1 MQPDKSV
8 SQHSE
13 VAQQTVA
20 SGQDLLQQAL
30 ALFDLQHIQP
40 VAMAFPN
47 VISAGGVALTPPT
60 GLDLARLFAEQEQL
74 FATVDS
80 TESELGSESG
90 PVSAMPA
97 DPAPTADAP
106 AESAELQAIRQMYA
120 AD

>member
-1 MQPDKSV
+1 MQPDKSA

-47 VISAGGVALTPPT
+47 VISASGVALSPAAD
-60 GLDLARLFAEQEQL
+60 LDVARLFAEQELL
-74 FATVDS
+74 FAAVDD
-80 TESELGSESG
+80 TESESESETV
-90 PVSAMPA
+90 PVSAMP
-97 DPAPTADAP
+97 TADTP
-106 AESAELQAIRQMYA
+106 AESAELQAIHQMYA

>member
-40 VAMAFPN
+40 VTMAFPD

-80 TESELGSESG
+80 TETELGSESESG
-90 PVSAMPA
+90 KPA
-97 DPAPTADAP
+97 EPEPAVDAP

>member
-1 MQPDKSV
+1 MQPDKSA

-40 VAMAFPN
+40 VAMAFPD
-47 VISAGGVALTPPT
+47 VITASGVVLTPPT
-60 GLDLARLFAEQEQL
+60 GLDLARLFAEQERL
-74 FATVDS
+74 FAAVDS
-80 TESELGSESG
+80 TKTELESESEPG
-90 PVSAMPA
+90 MSAEPE
-97 DPAPTADAP
+97 PTADAP